1 MVLIIQTGM
10 YGKKKKNHMNCSCSP
25 MMVLSFQHQW
35 LMFDIKQFSGKES
48 VHLSMAHL
56 VAADGEH

>member
-1 MVLIIQTGM
+1 MALIIQTGM
-10 YGKKKKNHMNCSCSP
+10 HGKEKTWIVVVLP
-25 MMVLSFQHQW
+25 PLMVLSFQRQW
-35 LMFDIKQFSGKES
+35 LMFDIKQFSGKEF